1 MKITEITKSTIHYV
15 ATDEEDYCEYT
26 RHSAL
31 NWTRVIGESDEPV
44 HYCEELESMFQKA
57 NTPPT
62 DTVTRKVYLKS
73 GAMIE
78 VSDYTAE
85 KLLRVL
91 SSNKGAPPF
100 GWVMILSD
108 DDSDEY
114 VYFHMD
120 DISAVY

>member
-15 ATDEEDYCEYT
+15 VTDEEDYCEYT

-44 HYCEELESMFQKA
+44 YCCEGLESMFQKA

-62 DTVTRKVYLKS
+62 DTVTKKVHLKS

-78 VSDYTAE
+78 VSDHVAE
-85 KLLRVL
+85 NLLKTLR
-91 SSNKGAPPF
+91 SKKSKPPF
-100 GWVMILSD
+100 GWVIIRGD
-108 DDSDEY
+108 DGRY
-114 VYFHMD
+114 VYFYMD